1 MLKNSS
7 KINPICPECFL
18 VNIIFNF
25 DRLPKKCQ
33 FCGAD
38 LIGTTFLIGD
48 DLIDIENE
56 KIT

>member
-1 MLKNSS
+1 MLKNPS
-7 KINPICPECFL
+7 KINPVCPKCL
-18 VNIIFNF
+18 LTNIIFNF

-38 LIGTTFLIGD
+38 LVRTAFLIGD
-48 DLIDIENE
+48 NLIDIENE